1 MSSGKGE
8 DYKCRNIPLVGGR
21 EGQKIAVSSG
31 RGKNYMYEFVLVGRG
46 E

>member
-8 DYKCRNIPLVGGR
+8 DYKCRNILLIGGR

-31 RGKNYMYEFVLVGRG
+31 RGKKLHVRICFGWEG
-46 E
+46 